1 MTEQQVVDRRVSSH
15 RTAVSHR
22 MLYDRWINELW
33 AGRRNAEDLVCA
45 DFVGHWPR
53 RDIHGA
59 GELQAVV
66 DNTRRSLEELLF
78 VIDVSPFIQG
88 DMVAARWIATGSGRS
103 GPVRLTGNDI
113 LRVMD
118 GKVIEY
124 WSSTARG

>member
-1 MTEQQVVDRRVSSH
+1 MAEQQVVERRMSSH
-15 RTAVSHR
+15 RTAVNHR

-33 AGRRNAEDLVCA
+33 AGRRIAGELVSA

-78 VIDVSPFIQG
+78 VIDVDPFIQD
-88 DMVAARWIATGSGRS
+88 DMVAARWIATGSGSS
-103 GPVRLTGNDI
+103 GPIRLTGNDI
-113 LRVMD
+113 LRVAN
-118 GKVIEY
+118 GKVTEY